1 MAAWDQVESTAGL
14 IATRAKGISASQH
27 NLNSMLGTTVSNSLL
42 QMDFHVKNT
51 VINGKAVSLDCA
63 KIDGQTYSVT
73 RRFVR
78 VISLEDDWYE
88 DVIDPASV
96 IATLNK
102 SKIRADVFTFWQ
114 RLPEIEPRYQYHTE
128 WESLAVLSIK
138 SFDYW
143 WSKQIKDKTR
153 NMVRKAEKSGIEVR
167 EASYDDAFVRGMTDI
182 FNETPVRQGRK
193 FWHYGKDFDTVKREF
208 SRFLFREQLIG
219 AYYRDELVGF
229 VMLANAGKYGVLG
242 QIISKVEHRN
252 KAINNALIAHTIK
265 KCETQQLPYLVYA
278 YWNENSLSDFKRHC
292 GFEQIKLP
300 RYFVPLSVKGKL
312 ALMCG
317 IHRDLKGA
325 LPRRVR
331 DHLKKLR
338 NRWYAVRS

>member
-1 MAAWDQVESTAGL
+1 
-14 IATRAKGISASQH
+14 
-27 NLNSMLGTTVSNSLL
+27 
-42 QMDFHVKNT
+42 MDVHVKNT

-88 DVIDPASV
+88 DVVDPASV

-167 EASYDDAFVRGMTDI
+167 EASY
-182 FNETPVRQGRK
+182 E
-193 FWHYGKDFDTVKREF
+193 
-208 SRFLFREQLIG
+208 
-219 AYYRDELVGF
+219 
-229 VMLANAGKYGVLG
+229 
-242 QIISKVEHRN
+242 SKVEHRN

-292 GFEQIKLP
+292 GFEQVKLP
-300 RYFVPLSVKGKL
+300 RYFIPLTVKGTL
-312 ALMCG
+312 ALSCG
-317 IHRDLKGA
+317 VHRDLKGA

-331 DHLKKLR
+331 DRLKQWR
-338 NRWYAVRS
+338 NRWYAVAGSRQ